1 MQACKRFNLTLSY
14 SPPQQNV
21 FAEFD
26 PQKKRYTGRYAWF
39 ILDNYFLK
47 RKNEKQEDVVKWCTF
62 RKFDEEGRLLP
73 NGKVELIHSSAFGFV
88 FAGISFS
95 VSVLPA
101 LCLSGGSISEK
112 ESQPGA
118 SLCIQFVRPNRLV
131 FQRTLS
137 SWPILRLQSVL
148 SLHRP
153 ANSSEQREN
162 RRVFDPSEADWP
174 KEAMLSARLHHQNER
189 DPRRLCDRARQEFH
203 GIPQDH
209 GFGFKLLREYDAI
222 IDLNFPQTKS
232 TFRNAKE
239 YVDHYT
245 TISDVQMDDF
255 TFVYLFYFA
264 WFVTLLLFALR
275 ALTKR
280 RSVSPPYETL
290 MLSFVHPITQR
301 NLLEILSEIQLD
313 TGSLAS

>member
-1 MQACKRFNLTLSY
+1 MFLDYK
-14 SPPQQNV
+14 NV
-21 FAEFD
+21 NKD
-26 PQKKRYTGRYAWF
+26 S
-39 ILDNYFLK
+39 
-47 RKNEKQEDVVKWCTF
+47 
-62 RKFDEEGRLLP
+62 
-73 NGKVELIHSSAFGFV
+73 VEYLIHRKLIGQKRQCCLLDYTTKMNEIPDDFV
-88 FAGISFS
+88 IVHGKNFMAYLKMFNGIARADIFIGDKPFFTALEVYFFS
-95 VSVLPA
+95 KS
-101 LCLSGGSISEK
+101 
-112 ESQPGA
+112 
-118 SLCIQFVRPNRLV
+118 
-131 FQRTLS
+131 
-137 SWPILRLQSVL
+137 
-148 SLHRP
+148 
-153 ANSSEQREN
+153 
-162 RRVFDPSEADWP
+162 
-174 KEAMLSARLHHQNER
+174 MNER
-189 DPRRLCDRARQEFH
+189 AKAEVNRQANIVTE
-203 GIPQDH
+203 H

-301 NLLEILSEIQLD
+301 NLLEILSETQLD